1 MSAGTCP
8 SDALNGSPMVPG
20 YIRANGGVSARFA
33 VGHRGTRIADLSE
46 RGGFRFRFPAKETET
61 CEAVLINTGG
71 GMTGG
76 DQLVLEIEAGENAQ
90 AIVTTQ
96 AAEKIYRSQG
106 PDTLLKTSLVLQ
118 ASSNFAWL
126 PQETILF
133 SGARVRRELAITIS
147 ASAHLLAVESV
158 VFGRSAMGETL
169 GEGSFRD
176 RWRVRRDG
184 ALIFAEDIRLDGA
197 MAETLGRKA
206 IADGA
211 GAAATVLLVS
221 AQAEDALEACRALL
235 GSFASECAAASWN
248 GMLLV
253 RFLAKDAA
261 MLRRD
266 LVACLAHLSGASL
279 PRVWQC

>member
-1 MSAGTCP
+1 MYAGTCP
-8 SDALNGSPMVPG
+8 SEASALVPG
-20 YIRANGGVSARFA
+20 YIRARGGVTARFA

-46 RGGFRFRFPAKETET
+46 RGGFRFRFPEKHDET

-76 DQLVLEIEAGENAQ
+76 DALTLDIEADEHAR
-90 AIVTTQ
+90 ASVTTQ

-106 PDTLLKTSLVLQ
+106 PDTLLRTSLRL
-118 ASSNFAWL
+118 ASGSALAWL

-133 SGARVRRELAITIS
+133 SGARVRRELAIAMP

-158 VFGRSAMGETL
+158 VFGRAAMGETL
-169 GEGSFRD
+169 GQGSFRD

-184 ALIFAEDIRLDGA
+184 NLIFAEDIRLDGD
-197 MAETLGRKA
+197 MGETLKRKA
-206 IADGA
+206 VAAGA
-211 GAAATVLLVS
+211 RAAATVLLVS
-221 AQAEDALEACRALL
+221 PDAEERLEPCRHMLA
-235 GSFASECAAASWN
+235 AMDSECAAANWN

-266 LVACLAHLSGASL
+266 LATCLSHLSGASL